1 MKKVNILI
9 MAVLLCT
16 MSLTACGSGDDGSGG
31 EFNAVIASN
40 PANLDPQLAEDKES
54 FYVIRNIYGTLM
66 DIDGSGMT
74 VNGTA
79 QSYTVSSDGLTYT
92 FRLREGLCWYGLS
105 SSETVPLTAYDYEYA
120 FRRIYDPQT
129 HSPHTERF
137 SNIKNSMAV
146 YGGAMASTQLGVKA
160 VDELTLEITLEYPD
174 CEFLKLMAYPAASP
188 CNEQL
193 FLSTRGRYGLAAD
206 ATYACG
212 AFYITDWNYDP
223 YWHDNHI
230 TLEKISANS
239 IDGYKT
245 YPDIV
250 NIEITG
256 DRAAYA
262 AENNISI
269 DAYVIDDIA
278 LYDRSVQKKYSCREY
293 IDSTTC
299 LFISPNSPIA
309 ADENVR
315 KAIFSSVDLDKA
327 AGELS
332 GNSVRAFGFIPNAVT
347 VTNKSFR
354 DFYPESSIA
363 VSSAA
368 AQSVWDRFTAEHTD
382 IDFNSSIL
390 LADDSL
396 NSESLPYSITADL
409 EEKLALYCSAVFED
423 QADYT
428 KRIESG
434 DFDLCIAEIKSDTN
448 SAVNF
453 MEKIADFLPEGNS
466 ADDFIRQADRCLD
479 LSEKKDTVKAFED
492 YIIDNAYA
500 LPLSFEKVYF
510 ISSDSTSDIWYD
522 PFNETMFFKYAKQK

>member
-9 MAVLLCT
+9 MAALFGV

-31 EFNAVIASN
+31 EFNVVISSN
-40 PANLDPQLAEDKES
+40 PGNLDPQLAEDKES

-66 DIDGSGMT
+66 DIDGSGMI

-92 FRLREGLCWYGLS
+92 FKLREGLCWQGLS
-105 SSETVPLTAYDYEYA
+105 SSETVSLTAYDYEYA

-137 SNIKNSMAV
+137 SDIKNSMAV
-146 YGGAMASTQLGVKA
+146 YGGAMSSSQLGVKA

-174 CEFLKLMAYPAASP
+174 CEFLKLMAHPAASP

-239 IDGYKT
+239 LDGYKT

-256 DRAAYA
+256 DRDAYS

-278 LYDRSVQKKYSCREY
+278 LYDRSVQKRYSCREY

-299 LFISPNSPIA
+299 LFISPQSPIA
-309 ADENVR
+309 ADEDVR
-315 KAIFSSVDLDKA
+315 RAVFSSVDLDKL

-332 GNSVRAFGFIPNAVT
+332 DNSVQAFGFIPNAVT

-354 DFYPESSIA
+354 DFYPESRTVLSA
-363 VSSAA
+363 SSAKT
-368 AQSVWDRFTAEHTD
+368 VWDRFTAGHTD
-382 IDFNSSIL
+382 IDFNS
-390 LADDSL
+390 
-396 NSESLPYSITADL
+396 
-409 EEKLALYCSAVFED
+409 ED
-423 QADYT
+423 RSDYK
-428 KRIESG
+428 KRLESG
-434 DFDLCIAEIKSDTN
+434 DYDLCIAEIKGGTN
-448 SAVNF
+448 SAEEF
-453 MEKIADFLPEGNS
+453 MQQIADFLPDGNS
-466 ADDFIRQADRCLD
+466 ADELIKRADRCID
-479 LSEKKDTVKAFED
+479 LSEKKDAIKAFED
-492 YIIDNAYA
+492 YITDNAYA

-510 ISSDSTSDIWYD
+510 ISSDDTSDIWYD
-522 PFNETMFFKYAKQK
+522 PFGETMFFKYAKQKQC